1 MILVS
6 TKVYEKCGSVG
17 VWKYGSVGIEI
28 SRSPKQEVEENG

>member
-6 TKVYEKCGSVG
+6 TKVYEKCGSMG
-17 VWKYGSVGIEI
+17 GMGIEI